1 MSQTMTSLWMVGA
14 GKMGQALYG
23 GWIKADLP
31 IAQITLIDPQPKPAD
46 VTLRAA
52 DQWAAQPHT
61 QIKPDILII
70 AIKPQ
75 MIADT
80 LPAYTDLIRP
90 DTLVLSIAA
99 GTSIKTI
106 ASLLGHPDQPIIRTM
121 PNTPAMVGQ
130 GITAAFANSSVTDA
144 QRMIA
149 QQLLEAVGDVV
160 WLSAEDQMHAVTAL
174 SGSGPAYVFALIE
187 AMAKAGV
194 AQGLSVETAMQLA
207 RQTVIGSGALAAAL
221 RDVPANTLRENVT
234 SPGGT
239 TAAGLSVLQ
248 GAHGL
253 DELLAQTV
261 AAAAQRSEEL
271 GQG

>member
-1 MSQTMTSLWMVGA
+1 MSAIQSLWMVGA

-23 GWIKADLP
+23 GWVKASLP
-31 IAQITLIDPQPKPAD
+31 IDQITLIDPQAKPSD
-46 VTLRAA
+46 VTLRSN
-52 DQWAAQPHT
+52 DQWLAQANQQT
-61 QIKPDILII
+61 KPDILVI

-75 MIADT
+75 MISET

-99 GTSIKTI
+99 GTSVQALTT
-106 ASLLGHPDQPIIRTM
+106 LLNNAQQPVIRTM

-130 GITAAFANSSVTDA
+130 GITAAFANSSVTDV
-144 QRMIA
+144 QRTIA

-160 WLSAEDQMHAVTAL
+160 WLSAEEQMHAITAL

-187 AMAKAGV
+187 AMAEAGV
-194 AQGLSVETAMQLA
+194 AQGLSAEMAMHLA
-207 RQTVIGSGALAAAL
+207 RQTVIGSAALAAHQK
-221 RDVPANTLRENVT
+221 DVSAATLRQNVT

-248 GAHGL
+248 GDHGL
-253 DELLAQTV
+253 NELLARTIE
-261 AAAAQRSEEL
+261 AAAKRSQEL
-271 GQG
+271 GRS